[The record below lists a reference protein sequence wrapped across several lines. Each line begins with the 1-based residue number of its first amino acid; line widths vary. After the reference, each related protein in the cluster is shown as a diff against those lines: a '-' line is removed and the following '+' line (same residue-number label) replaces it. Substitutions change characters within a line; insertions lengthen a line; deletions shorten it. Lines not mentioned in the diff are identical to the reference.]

1 MQLKQSINM
10 YLLASMQI
18 NMFIE
23 EMNKDSIFTVSV
35 EQYLLRSKRKI
46 LRKTTHVYT
55 IYFSRTYVL
64 EREKR
69 RKCTANAA
77 LI

>member
-23 EMNKDSIFTVSV
+23 EMNKDSIFTVNV

-55 IYFSRTYVL
+55 IYFSRT
-64 EREKR
+64 
-69 RKCTANAA
+69 
-77 LI
+77 